1 MPRNETSNKA
11 HDGTHSELP
20 QHPFSLDPWRLRETQ
35 FDTGINYLAET
46 LFALGNGTVG
56 LRGSHEE
63 SYRGPAGTSQEGNYL
78 NGFYESEPIHYPESA
93 YGLAHTNEFMLNL
106 PNAKRVELWL
116 DDEQFNIME
125 GAVSDYER
133 TLDFRTGILTR
144 TLRWTSAKGKQIVLT
159 SERLVSFQRR
169 YLFAIRYQITSVNFS
184 GQVYLTSAIDTEV
197 KTLTVHGDPR
207 VGGRQSGTTLQ
218 LQQIVQAPNFCALEH
233 RTANS
238 GFHLFSAMS
247 NQAERW
253 QLVEHYPGLSK
264 TDDAHSVQQ
273 HFSRTMQAGET
284 AGIVKYGCYVS
295 SRDFPINELQGR
307 SLMVLNQATLSGFDV
322 LCREQK
328 NYLAD
333 FWRQTDIEIAGDTA
347 LQQGM
352 HFNQFHLL
360 QSIGQDGKTNI
371 AAKGLTGEGYEGHY
385 FWDTE
390 IYVFPFF
397 LYSKPEIAKKL
408 LEYRYNMLDFA
419 RARARQMSHDKGALY
434 PWRTI
439 AGEECSS
446 YYPAGTAQ
454 YHINADIA
462 YAVKQY
468 LDATGDDQFLI
479 DCAAEMVLE
488 TVRIWIGLGH
498 FTTTDPV
505 RFCIDEVT
513 GPDEYTALVNNNYY
527 TNSMAKMHLRFAL
540 AIVEKIASAYP
551 ADYKRIAKK
560 IALTAEEIA
569 IWDAAARQMY
579 LPFDENLGIH
589 AQDDSFLSKKQWD
602 FAGTPK
608 DKYPLLLHFHPLV
621 IYRHQVCKQ
630 ADLLLAM
637 LLLSDQFTQDEKKR
651 NFDYYEKVTTHDSSL
666 SYCIFSII
674 ASEIGYHEKAY
685 AFFMETARMDLDDM
699 HHNTSHGVHTAAM
712 AGSWMCVSYGFAGM
726 RIIDGKPRFNP
737 TLPKQW
743 SHYQFQIH
751 LHGCLLQV
759 RVTAQEVS
767 YQLLEGAELSL
778 QHADQV
784 VQLDLNHRQH
794 LCAVNLKTE

>member
-1 MPRNETSNKA
+1 LPRNETRNTTKM
-11 HDGTHSELP
+11 
-20 QHPFSLDPWRLRETQ
+20 HPFSFDPWRLRETQ

-56 LRGSHEE
+56 LRGTHEE
-63 SYRGPAGTSQEGNYL
+63 SYLGPAGTSQEGNYL
-78 NGFYESEPIHYPESA
+78 NGFYESEAIHYPESA
-93 YGLAHTNEFMLNL
+93 YGLAHTNQFMLNL

-116 DDEQFNIME
+116 DDEQFNVTE
-125 GAVSDYER
+125 GQVSAYER

-144 TLRWTSAKGKQIVLT
+144 TVRWTSAKGKEIILT

-169 YLFAIRYQITSVNFS
+169 HLFAIRYQITSVNFA
-184 GQVYLTSAIDTEV
+184 GPAYLTSAIDTEV
-197 KTLTVHGDPR
+197 KALSVPGDPR
-207 VGGRQSGTTLQ
+207 VGSSQSGATLQ
-218 LQQIVQAPNFCALEH
+218 LQQIVQTAGFCALEH

-238 GFHLFSAMS
+238 GFHLLSAMS
-247 NQAERW
+247 NEAHGW
-253 QLVEHYPGLSK
+253 QLIERDPGVGK
-264 TDDAHSVQQ
+264 IAEAQSVQQ
-273 HFSRTMQAGET
+273 QFFRTLQVGET
-284 AGIVKYGCYVS
+284 ARITKYGCYFS
-295 SRDFPINELQGR
+295 SRDFPAEELKER
-307 SLMVLNQATLSGFDV
+307 SQSYLNDAKISGFDV
-322 LCREQK
+322 LCLEQK

-333 FWRQTDIEIAGDTA
+333 FWRQTDIEIAGDAA

-397 LYSKPEIAKKL
+397 LYSKPEIARKL
-408 LEYRYNMLDFA
+408 LEYRYNILDQA
-419 RARARQMSHDKGALY
+419 RERARQMSHEKGALY

-468 LDATGDDQFLI
+468 LDATGDDQFLV

-488 TVRIWIGLGH
+488 TARIWIGLGH
-498 FTTTDPV
+498 FSPLHPE

-527 TNSMAKMHLRFAL
+527 TNSMAKMHLKFAL
-540 AIVEKIASAYP
+540 SIVAKLGSAYP
-551 ADYKRIAKK
+551 ADYQRIAQK
-560 IALTAEEIA
+560 IALTAEEVA

-579 LPFDENLGIH
+579 LPYDESLGIH

-602 FAGTPK
+602 FAATPK

-630 ADLLLAM
+630 ADLMLAM
-637 LLLSDQFTQDEKKR
+637 LLLSDQFTLEEKKR

-674 ASEIGYHEKAY
+674 ASEIGYHDKAY
-685 AFFMETARMDLDDM
+685 AFFMETARMDLDDT
-699 HHNTSHGVHTAAM
+699 HHNTRHGVHTAAM

-726 RIIDGKPRFNP
+726 RVIDGQPRFNP

-759 RVTAQEVS
+759 RVTALEVS
-767 YQLLEGAELSL
+767 YRLLEGSELNL
-778 QHADQV
+778 QHAGQT
-784 VQLDLNHRQH
+784 VQLNQNHRLQR
-794 LCAVNLKTE
+794 CTVNLKAD